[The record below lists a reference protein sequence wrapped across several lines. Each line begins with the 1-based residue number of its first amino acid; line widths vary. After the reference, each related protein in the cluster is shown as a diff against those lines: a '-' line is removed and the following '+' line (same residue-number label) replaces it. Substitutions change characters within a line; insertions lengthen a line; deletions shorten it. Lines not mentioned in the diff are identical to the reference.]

1 MFISISLL
9 EKYPIL
15 DKWELAMLNNLR
27 IDDYEECL
35 TLVPTLRHKVEAEQI
50 DKETVEQILA
60 DLKRYQTAT

>member
-1 MFISISLL
+1 M
-9 EKYPIL
+9 L